1 MANAVRFTPP
11 TVGIVGAGQLA
22 RMMYQAA
29 IGLGVP
35 IHLLAEDA
43 NDSAARIGSRV
54 KLGSPRSEDDL
65 TRFAAECDVLT
76 FDHELV
82 DADVLTQLEQ
92 SGATVHPGAD
102 VVALAQNKATQ
113 RSTLRLL
120 SFPVPAFRE
129 VDSLSGLLAF
139 AEAHAWPVVLK
150 AIRGG
155 YDGRAVWIL
164 NDASAVAAVWR
175 EIDHLPGGLLVEA
188 HIPIDREIAVLAARR
203 PSGDV
208 TVYPPVETIQRN
220 GICRE
225 LLAPA
230 RVSTELRVEA
240 ERLAAALAR
249 TIGAVGMLAVELFV
263 AGDRLIVNEIAARP
277 HNSGHYT
284 IEGCLTSQFEQH
296 LRAILDWPLGST
308 KLVTPAVATVNL
320 LGASD
325 GSDPATRLDEA
336 LAVPG
341 AHLHLYGKQAR
352 TGRKLGHV
360 TALGD
365 TIAGAR
371 QCARDAAERLGVA
384 PLAEVS
390 T

>member
-1 MANAVRFTPP
+1 MANAARTTPR

-22 RMMYQAA
+22 RMTYQAA

-43 NDSAARIGSRV
+43 NESAARIGSRIR
-54 KLGSPRSEDDL
+54 LGSPRSEDDL

-82 DADVLTQLEQ
+82 DADVLKQLER
-92 SGATVHPGAD
+92 SGATVYPGAA
-102 VVALAQNKATQ
+102 VVTLAQDKEKQ
-113 RSTLRLL
+113 RSTLRHFD
-120 SFPVPAFRE
+120 FPVPAFTN
-129 VDSLSGLLAF
+129 VDSIRDVLDFG
-139 AEAHAWPVVLK
+139 ETHAWPVVLK

-155 YDGRAVWIL
+155 YDGRGVWIL
-164 NDASAVAAVWR
+164 DDARAASAVWQ
-175 EIDHLPGGLLVEA
+175 EIDQQAGRLLVEA
-188 HIPIDREIAVLAARR
+188 HVPIDREIAVLTARR
-203 PSGDV
+203 PSDDV

-230 RVSTELRVEA
+230 RVPVDIQVKA
-240 ERLAAALAR
+240 ERLAVAVAR
-249 TIGAVGMLAVELFV
+249 TIGSVGILAVELFV
-263 AGDRLIVNEIAARP
+263 AGEHLIVNEIAARP

-308 KLVTPAVATVNL
+308 KLVAPAVATVNL
-320 LGASD
+320 LGPLN
-325 GSDPATRLDEA
+325 GSDPATHLDEA
-336 LAVPG
+336 LAVHG

-352 TGRKLGHV
+352 PGRKLGHV

-365 TIAGAR
+365 TIAEAR
-371 QCARDAAERLGVA
+371 QRARDAAERLGVA
-384 PLAEVS
+384 PFAGV
-390 T
+390 TT